1 MKQLFIFIASI
12 TRTSFQKSYISNSF
26 LERAI
31 LKVILQILHCIN
43 SKWTLKEIICW
54 VPHNHTLVCKPP
66 QPVGA
71 PSRSPHTFWV
81 PVQVTEELSLLTT
94 KQLSCVRRLEQSSRA
109 LRSFSTLSLS
119 MNFVYHRTLYTL
131 QFPHLTL

>member
-43 SKWTLKEIICW
+43 SKCTLKEIICW

-66 QPVGA
+66 PPA
-71 PSRSPHTFWV
+71 PQSRGPHTFGCRCKIV
-81 PVQVTEELSLLTT
+81 
-94 KQLSCVRRLEQSSRA
+94 SSGCSQPNSSVVSGA
-109 LRSFSTLSLS
+109 SSSTAVHSTVSPAFLS
-119 MNFVYHRTLYTL
+119 MNFVYHRTL
-131 QFPHLTL
+131 